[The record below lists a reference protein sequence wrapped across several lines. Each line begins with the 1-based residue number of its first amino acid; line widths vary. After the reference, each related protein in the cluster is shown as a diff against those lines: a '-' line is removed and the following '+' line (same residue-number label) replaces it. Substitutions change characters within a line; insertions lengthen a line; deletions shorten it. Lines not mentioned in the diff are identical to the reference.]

1 MALDLLV
8 RRKQHKCC
16 AVKHS
21 VYFLIGELSSFLL
34 QYLATERA
42 ATHTDAGLFQWEFG
56 AFCSTFLLNFFT
68 IQFLLVSLLSFWLY
82 FSRWIVWT
90 LLSSPLTALVCCS
103 FFPCSYPLYLE
114 WNLLWR
120 SFEEMSFEIFCSC
133 FVWSSSMSCTF
144 DILLSAAS
152 VCTLH
157 AGHFFLLSPFIAKE
171 WALFSTWACNSLVT
185 FFLFWGLK
193 KCDGWMTSSSLFFL
207 IWYLCC

>member
-157 AGHFFLLSPFIAKE
+157 AGHFYPSFSVLLLLRNE
-171 WALFSTWACNSLVT
+171 LFSLLELVIHWWLFS
-185 FFLFWGLK
+185 FFGAWRSVMVEWPALV
-193 KCDGWMTSSSLFFL
+193 FFF
-207 IWYLCC
+207 